1 LRPEGIKTIKQA
13 QEEGAEVVIVSASID
28 NWVQPFFP
36 DVKVLGTKIEV
47 EKGYLTGFFLT
58 KNCYGLEKVNRIL
71 KAYPNRSEYQ
81 LIAYGDSNGDKE
93 LLAFADE
100 AHFKPFRV

>member
-1 LRPEGIKTIKQA
+1 
-13 QEEGAEVVIVSASID
+13 VSASID

-81 LIAYGDSNGDKE
+81 LIAYGDSNGDKA